1 MSYEGYEQ
9 HICKS
14 GHRFDNPDIY
24 SFEEAVCFCGEKS
37 AYMNSVDQTNGGD
50 VGFITQ
56 ESFNTL
62 LVSPTKTETCACCG
76 HTKVV
81 ERAIYR
87 IPTKTEMYK
96 HRTISIWNDTGD
108 CKMIP
113 LEEYDSQG
121 D

>member
-14 GHRFDNPDIY
+14 GHRFDTYDIY
-24 SFEEAVCFCGEKS
+24 SLEEASCFCGEKS

-76 HTKVV
+76 HTKQLEPAV
-81 ERAIYR
+81 YR
-87 IPTKTEMYK
+87 IPTKSEMSKY
-96 HRTISIWNDTGD
+96 RTISIFGADGE
-108 CKMIP
+108 CQIIS